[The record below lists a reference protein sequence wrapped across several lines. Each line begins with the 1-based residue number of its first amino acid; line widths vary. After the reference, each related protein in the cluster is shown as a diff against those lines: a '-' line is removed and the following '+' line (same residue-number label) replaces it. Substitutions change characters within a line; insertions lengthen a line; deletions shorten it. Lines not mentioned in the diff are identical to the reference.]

1 MGCGASSGNPPLS
14 DTKMRL
20 ISEMPPQ
27 KRRDCEDTFSALDK
41 DGNGPCS
48 KPPPHRAAAAALTR
62 RLPTGCIS
70 LEDSIWAKPFLDAH
84 DMDGDGEVTMVR
96 SRLRPGPNTAARRA
110 CVLRR

>member
-1 MGCGASSGNPPLS
+1 MATVRSLSPLL
-14 DTKMRL
+14 T
-20 ISEMPPQ
+20 
-27 KRRDCEDTFSALDK
+27 
-41 DGNGPCS
+41 
-48 KPPPHRAAAAALTR
+48 RAAAAVLTR

-96 SRLRPGPNTAARRA
+96 SRLRPGPSSAARRA

>member
-41 DGNGPCS
+41 DGNGTTARMLKEQLVTPTKVHYAHTC
-48 KPPPHRAAAAALTR
+48 AQLL
-62 RLPTGCIS
+62 LP
-70 LEDSIWAKPFLDAH
+70 
-84 DMDGDGEVTMVR
+84 
-96 SRLRPGPNTAARRA
+96 
-110 CVLRR
+110 